1 MCKFAET
8 QDVQFYERQ
17 SLRKDDVAGDAS
29 AVGGN
34 CVNDEGAVI
43 AFGLSQGDTRQ
54 RRIDVEASADVRV
67 SSFPAAKGFFT
78 GHQIRITAGIVNYEG
93 LAG

>member
-1 MCKFAET
+1 MHPPSVEI
-8 QDVQFYERQ
+8 
-17 SLRKDDVAGDAS
+17 AS
-29 AVGGN
+29 TTK
-34 CVNDEGAVI
+34 EPVI